1 MAPVVPISMAPV
13 VPTPVAMFGCPLA
26 AVAAPFPTIIV
37 VSSVT
42 IETNLS
48 GRPIGWICQRRRCK
62 PGCQEQLQ
70 NNLFHIMTFQPS
82 GGGFDRARSEEHT
95 SELQSLMRISYA
107 VLCLKKKKEKISDT
121 HTTYHITT
129 NNP

>member
-37 VSSVT
+37 VASVT
-42 IETNLS
+42 SETNLS

-62 PGCQEQLQ
+62 PGVQGQRQ
-70 NNLFHIMTFQPS
+70 KNLFQARKSVGQGKRVTGRVGPGGTRIMKTTRQQEAPTHKK
-82 GGGFDRARSEEHT
+82 RARE
-95 SELQSLMRISYA
+95 
-107 VLCLKKKKEKISDT
+107 
-121 HTTYHITT
+121 
-129 NNP
+129 